1 MAEMWR
7 WGCGWGGSAR
17 EAAAMLGARFRAWF
31 WRGVAGQGH
40 WLLGPAG
47 SGLCDLEAHEYFEA
61 GWTDGGTNTAARS
74 PAAGAFGGLC
84 LRETWKM

>member
-31 WRGVAGQGH
+31 WRGGAGHGH
-40 WLLGPAG
+40 WLLGPAAAVACG
-47 SGLCDLEAHEYFEA
+47 ISRRTNILRQGGRTA
-61 GWTDGGTNTAARS
+61 GQTEDRRS
-74 PAAGAFGGLC
+74 PAAGASGG
-84 LRETWKM
+84 